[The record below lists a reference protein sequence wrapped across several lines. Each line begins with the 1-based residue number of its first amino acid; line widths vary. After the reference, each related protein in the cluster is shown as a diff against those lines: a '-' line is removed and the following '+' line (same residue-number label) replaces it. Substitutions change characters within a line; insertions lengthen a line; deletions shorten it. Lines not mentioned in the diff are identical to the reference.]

1 MTARPSSGGGLVI
14 ESHGVEIKHYVG
26 SIRAAAACIKKKA
39 PGFSPEIGFILGSG
53 LAKAV
58 PPLRQTVVIPYN
70 DIPGFPRATV
80 PGHEGKLVL
89 GRAHG
94 RAVAVMQGRFHYYEG
109 HAMESIALPV
119 RALEYLGLKS
129 LIVTAAVGSMRE
141 KIKPGQFTVL
151 TDHIN
156 FMGRNPLRAFHEEEF
171 GTMFP
176 DMTGAYDPRLSR
188 IILSVCRKLKVVAHQ
203 GVYLAVGGPSYET
216 PAEIRAFR
224 ALGGD
229 VVGMSVVPEVVPARQ
244 MGVATAAL
252 VWTSN
257 MAAGLPGSIQNHG
270 DVLALGAKVSDDLR
284 AVLSGLIRAI

>member
-1 MTARPSSGGGLVI
+1 MK
-14 ESHGVEIKHYVG
+14 IKVYVKQ
-26 SIRAAAACIKKKA
+26 IRAAAAYIKKKA
-39 PGFSPEIGFILGSG
+39 PDFRPDVGFILGSG

-58 PPLRQTVVIPYN
+58 PILEKAKVIPYN
-70 DIPGFPRATV
+70 DIPGFPRTTV
-80 PGHEGKLVL
+80 PGHEGKLIL
-89 GRAHG
+89 GRSAG
-94 RAVAVMQGRFHYYEG
+94 KNVVVMQGRFHYYEG

-119 RALEYLGLKS
+119 RTLEYLGLKK

-141 KIKPGQFTVL
+141 KIQPGHFTVVS
-151 TDHIN
+151 DHIN

-176 DMTGAYDPRLSR
+176 DMTEAYDGAMRKT
-188 IILSVCRKLKVVAHQ
+188 ILAVCKKRRAATHE
-203 GVYLAVGGPSYET
+203 GVYIAVGGPSYET

-224 ALGGD
+224 AMGAD

-244 MGVATAAL
+244 MGLKTAAL

-257 MAAGLPGSIQNHG
+257 MAAGLPGAIQNHG

-284 AVLSGLIRAI
+284 AVLGDLIAAL

>member
-1 MTARPSSGGGLVI
+1 MKINLYIGA
-14 ESHGVEIKHYVG
+14 
-26 SIRAAAACIKKKA
+26 IRKAAAFIKARA
-39 PGFSPEIGFILGSG
+39 PGFTPDIGFVLGSG

-58 PPLRQTVVIPYN
+58 PPLLKTLTIPYR
-70 DIPGFPRATV
+70 DIPGFPRTTV
-80 PGHEGKLVL
+80 PGHEGKLIL
-89 GRAHG
+89 GHADG
-94 RAVAVMQGRFHYYEG
+94 RSVAVMQGRFHYYEG

-119 RALEYLGLKS
+119 RALEYMGLKTI
-129 LIVTAAVGSMRE
+129 IVTAAVGSMRE
-141 KIKPGQFTVL
+141 KVKPGHFTVL

-156 FMGRNPLRAFHEEEF
+156 LMGRNPLRAFHEEEF

-176 DMTGAYDPRLSR
+176 DMTAAYDARLR
-188 IILSVCRKLKVVAHQ
+188 QVILAACRKRKVPVHE
-203 GVYLAVGGPSYET
+203 GVYVAVGGPSYET

-244 MGVATAAL
+244 MGLTTAAL

-270 DVLALGAKVSDDLR
+270 DVLALGARVSDDLR
-284 AVLSGLIRAI
+284 GVLGDLIKVV